1 MPQLSEYLMLDEFHV
16 LYVITFE
23 CHCIMYMFQNYFFV
37 KPVISFMNKRES
49 FVLPSL
55 IFVLPLDMILAFL
68 WPVDLILENNVLYRF
83 RFIWKKTYSPNLDIN
98 EVFEIV
104 YCTVFLPSSFKERE
118 HFSENR
124 QRVSSFVLTLQAHNY
139 FRSNIEGKRRQILT
153 IEYAQPAQPT
163 TTRNTGG
170 RRQAVKLFMSNVGS
184 VCGNGRWDLSRW
196 MWILYH
202 GNSR

>member
-1 MPQLSEYLMLDEFHV
+1 MSLHNVHVSKLFLCQTRNFFHEQTWK
-16 LYVITFE
+16 LRSA
-23 CHCIMYMFQNYFFV
+23 FV
-37 KPVISFMNKRES
+37 DFCSAS
-49 FVLPSL
+49 
-55 IFVLPLDMILAFL
+55 LDMILAFL

-124 QRVSSFVLTLQAHNY
+124 QRVSAFVLTLQAHNY